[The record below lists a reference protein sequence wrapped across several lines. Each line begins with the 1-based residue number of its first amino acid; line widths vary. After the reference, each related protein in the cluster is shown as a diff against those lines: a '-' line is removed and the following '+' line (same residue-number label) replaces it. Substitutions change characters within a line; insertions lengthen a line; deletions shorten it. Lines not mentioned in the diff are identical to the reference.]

1 MGVWEYGNE
10 LIIDNLIIEEL
21 AMMASIIP
29 PYLKTGDTI
38 GIVCPAGFMAAERI
52 LPCVNIL

>member
-1 MGVWEYGNE
+1 MSNTT
-10 LIIDNLIIEEL
+10 
-21 AMMASIIP
+21 P

-52 LPCVNIL
+52 VPCVNTLNIMGLPG